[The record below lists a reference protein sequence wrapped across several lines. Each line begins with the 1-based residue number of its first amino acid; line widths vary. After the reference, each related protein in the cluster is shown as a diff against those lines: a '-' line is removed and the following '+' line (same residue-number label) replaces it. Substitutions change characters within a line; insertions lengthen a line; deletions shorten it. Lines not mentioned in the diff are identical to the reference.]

1 MIVRGVFA
9 LRGVILLT
17 AVGVLLQGDV
27 GDGVCCIVALGLTLV
42 PAIRRLPRSVW
53 LLGGVSFFA
62 DVSGEMIYP
71 LLPLFVVA
79 VLGASATELGWIEGI
94 AQAIVA
100 LLAAYAGTRSD
111 RVRRR
116 LPWVR
121 WGYALPVAG
130 KLILAVAATWPMVLL
145 GRTVDRVG
153 KGMRSSPRDA
163 LIIDATDERERGR
176 AFGLHRALDT
186 AGALSGVL
194 ISAVLLW
201 WLGGTPTST
210 TALTTATSDARPYR
224 VIFAIAAALGVAA
237 VALTLIIREPSHPTL
252 PAAPERTSEK
262 LGLPRTYWLAL
273 AMLLV
278 FAVANSSDTFLLLR
292 ASNTGLS
299 PWAVVLAYA
308 LYNVV
313 YTLGSY
319 PAGALSDRYG
329 RWKVIAVGWA
339 LYAVAYAGFAV
350 ASSTMIWPLFAVYG
364 MYMALTDGV
373 GKALLADHAPPQR
386 RGRALGI
393 FYLATGIT
401 TIASSVVAGILWD
414 RVSPRAPFWF
424 GAIAAVVALA
434 MLPIAARAARRGR

>member
-1 MIVRGVFA
+1 M
-9 LRGVILLT
+9 T
-17 AVGVLLQGDV
+17 A
-27 GDGVCCIVALGLTLV
+27 
-42 PAIRRLPRSVW
+42 RRLPRSVW

-62 DVSGEMIYP
+62 DVSSEMIYP

-79 VLGASATELGWIEGI
+79 VLGASATELGWIEGT

-111 RVRRR
+111 RFRRR

-121 WGYALPVAG
+121 WGYALPVVG
-130 KLILAVAATWPMVLL
+130 KAILAAAVTWPMVLL
-145 GRTVDRVG
+145 GRAVDRVG
-153 KGMRSSPRDA
+153 KGLRSGPRDA
-163 LIIDATDERERGR
+163 LIIDATDESARGR

-194 ISAVLLW
+194 VSAVLLW
-201 WLGGTPTST
+201 WLGGTPTRT
-210 TALTTATSDARPYR
+210 TAATAARDDAGPYR
-224 VIFAIAAALGVAA
+224 LIFAIAAVMGVAA
-237 VALTLIIREPSHPTL
+237 VALTFVIREPSPQVTPASQPASPEPTRGRL
-252 PAAPERTSEK
+252 D
-262 LGLPRTYWLAL
+262 LPRSYWLAL

-292 ASNTGLS
+292 ASNAGLS

-308 LYNVV
+308 LYNVI

-329 RWKVIAVGWA
+329 RWRVIAAGWA
-339 LYAVAYAGFAV
+339 LYAAAYAGFAV
-350 ASSTMIWPLFAVYG
+350 ATSTMIWPLFALYG

-373 GKALLADHAPPQR
+373 GKALLADHAPPER

-401 TIASSVVAGILWD
+401 TIASSVLAGILWD
-414 RVSPRAPFWF
+414 RVSPGAPFWF
-424 GAIAAVVALA
+424 GAVAAAVALA
-434 MLPIAARAARRGR
+434 MLPLAARGARRGR